1 MPLLCGTLFISSSP
15 AAQALD
21 REKIAVIVND
31 NDPLSV
37 KIGRYY
43 AKSRNISPF
52 NIARISLPHD
62 RPVLSSGD
70 FKQLQKK
77 IFEQIPKDTQAFVLT
92 WLSPYRVDCM
102 SITSAFAFGFAR
114 RYCATGCRPTAPNPY
129 FDNETGTAYGNF
141 RMRLTMTLA
150 AENFEQAKALIDRGV
165 GADFTRP
172 QGAAYL
178 VVTGDSARDTRAAS
192 FETTQQEFGYRVP
205 TFIVNAAGIRNRDKV
220 LFYFTGAKHVPYLDS
235 INFVPGAIADH
246 LTSSGGR
253 LTGSGQMNALE
264 WLKAGATGSF
274 GAVVEPCNFPQ
285 KFPNPKILLKHYLNG
300 DTLIE
305 AYWKSVVWP
314 GQGIFI
320 GEPLSAPFAE
330 PVQNG

>member
-1 MPLLCGTLFISSSP
+1 M
-15 AAQALD
+15 QARD
-21 REKIAVIVND
+21 SAKVAIVIND

-43 AKSRNISPF
+43 AQARNISPF
-52 NIARISLPHD
+52 NIARIRLPHD

-70 FKQLQKK
+70 FKHLQKK
-77 IFEQIPKDTQAFVLT
+77 IFEQIPSDTEAIVLT
-92 WLSPYRVDCM
+92 WRSPYRVDCM

-129 FDNETGTAYGNF
+129 YDGGAESPFKKF
-141 RMRLTMTLA
+141 RMRLSMTIA
-150 AENFEQAKALIDRGV
+150 AENFDQAKALIDRGI
-165 GADFTRP
+165 GADFIQP
-172 QGAAYL
+172 QGTAYL
-178 VVTGDSARDTRAAS
+178 VITGDSARDTRAAT
-192 FETTQQEFGYRVP
+192 FDATQQAFGYRLP
-205 TFIVNAAGIRNRDKV
+205 TFIVNAAGIRNKDNV
-220 LFYFTGAKHVPYLDS
+220 LFYFTGAKQVPYLDS
-235 INFVPGAIADH
+235 IKFLPGAIADH

-253 LTGSGQMNALE
+253 LTGSDQMNALE

-285 KFPNPKILLKHYLNG
+285 KFPNPKILLKHYLSG
-300 DTLIE
+300 DTLLE

-320 GEPLSAPFAE
+320 GEPLSAPFAAPE
-330 PVQNG
+330 ENG